1 MSGSRQDG
9 WTEDED
15 AYLAEVVLRH
25 IKEGSTQLKAF
36 EEVGKGVSR
45 TAAACGFRWNS
56 FVRKQFKSEIE
67 EAKKIRK
74 GMKTPASVDD
84 SVGVPLAMPEGRT
97 AEAEA
102 AEERRDLTL
111 QEVIAYL
118 AELAGMLEQYS
129 VESYKEL
136 QKAHE
141 LLKRHADVLM
151 EEKKRL
157 EERYA
162 LIESEYYGLLEVLE
176 KARRFSAG
184 K

>member
-36 EEVGKGVSR
+36 EEVGKGVTR

-56 FVRKQFKSEIE
+56 FVRKQFKQEIE
-67 EAKKIRK
+67 AAKKTRK
-74 GMKTPASVDD
+74 EMKKAGPEEDRSV
-84 SVGVPLAMPEGRT
+84 VPHYDEGK
-97 AEAEA
+97 
-102 AEERRDLTL
+102 AEEEDGKDLSL
-111 QEVIAYL
+111 HEVIAYL
-118 AELAGMLEQYS
+118 AELAGMLEEYS
-129 VESYKEL
+129 IDSYKEL
-136 QKAHE
+136 QRAHE
-141 LLKRHADVLM
+141 MLKKHADVLM
-151 EEKKRL
+151 EEKKKL
-157 EERYA
+157 EEQYKM
-162 LIESEYYGLLEVLE
+162 IESEYYGLLEVLE